1 MFILEPPKYNN
12 KIYFSNI
19 DIDKLDISQYNEKE
33 VLFLPLSCF
42 EIIDYKKIGDSD
54 YEITL
59 NYLDKYY
66 EKLNKAIS
74 SMKKQDAMQEFY
86 EKVFRISIL

>member
-1 MFILEPPKYNN
+1 MN
-12 KIYFSNI
+12 KDNVYFSNI
-19 DIDKLDISQYNEKE
+19 DIDKLKVSEFDEKE

-42 EIIDYKKIGDSD
+42 EIEDYKKIGENE

-66 EKLNKAIS
+66 EQLKNK
-74 SMKKQDAMQEFY
+74 
-86 EKVFRISIL
+86 ISIIKEQK